1 MAETSAK
8 TIIDTGDLAQIEAGR
23 RLVVHYLEET
33 RALERSLV
41 TNLKAHIAITPP
53 GDYRSR
59 LERHLD
65 ETRAHAG
72 NLGQRLEAL
81 SAHTSLMAVGSGIAQ
96 TIAGQAVVMAKGPID
111 MVRSASGEERL
122 LKNAKD
128 EAAAEA
134 LEIATYDALEEAA
147 KAVGDEETA
156 KLAAGNRRDEETMLA
171 DLRKLIPDLTRA
183 RGRRPTTGESTYD
196 ISRTPAAKRARSRR
210 TRRARRPVGGIDGPP
225 PGQRRP
231 RLSRRAVAA
240 TAPSRRSPTTTTS
253 RWRRSTAASIASR
266 RPTSARSRRTSATT
280 RSAPAC
286 SSTPTPSSRRRP
298 PRKEELRHLEI
309 PGRRDLEVLGARLDH
324 AHAAAGALDEPGVV
338 GRLSEHVVGDVE
350 RALAAPRGG
359 TPAASGSPTGA
370 SGRACATTRGPLR
383 PP

>member
-23 RLVVHYLEET
+23 RLVVHYLEEA

-65 ETRAHAG
+65 ETRGHAG
-72 NLGQRLEAL
+72 NIGQRLESL
-81 SAHTSLMAVGSGIAQ
+81 SAHTSLMAVGTGIAH
-96 TIAGQAVVMAKGPID
+96 TIAGQAMVMAKGPID
-111 MVRSASGEERL
+111 LVRGSTGEERL

-156 KLAAGNRRDEETMLA
+156 KLAAANRRDEETMLA

-183 RGRRPTTGESTYD
+183 AVAAQTTGESTYD
-196 ISRTPAAKRARSRR
+196 VSRTPAAKRARSAANATRKAAKSAATTARKR
-210 TRRARRPVGGIDGPP
+210 TQKATSSGGNGAKPP
-225 PGQRRP
+225 IANYDDLTVDEVNSRVD
-231 RLSRRAVAA
+231 RLSAADIRKVA
-240 TAPSRRSPTTTTS
+240 TYERNHKK
-253 RWRRSTAASIASR
+253 
-266 RPTSARSRRTSATT
+266 RT
-280 RSAPAC
+280 
-286 SSTPTPSSRRRP
+286 
-298 PRKEELRHLEI
+298 
-309 PGRRDLEVLGARLDH
+309 GVLDH
-324 AHAAAGALDEPGVV
+324 TDSKLKEK
-338 GRLSEHVVGDVE
+338 
-350 RALAAPRGG
+350 
-359 TPAASGSPTGA
+359 ASA
-370 SGRACATTRGPLR
+370 
-383 PP
+383 

>member
-72 NLGQRLEAL
+72 NIGQRLEAL
-81 SAHTSLMAVGSGIAQ
+81 SAHTSLIAVGSGIAQ
-96 TIAGQAVVMAKGPID
+96 TIAGQAMVMAKSPID

-156 KLAAGNRRDEETMLA
+156 KLAASNRRDEEKMLA

-183 RGRRPTTGESTYD
+183 AVAAQTTGESTYE
-196 ISRTPAAKRARSRR
+196 ISRTPAAKRARSAANA
-210 TRRARRPVGGIDGPP
+210 TRKAAQSAASTARRQTKRATQKATSSSGNGTKPP
-225 PGQRRP
+225 IANYDDLTVEEVNRRVD
-231 RLSRRAVAA
+231 RLSPADIRKVA
-240 TAPSRRSPTTTTS
+240 TYERNHKKRTGVLEHTDSKLKEK
-253 RWRRSTAASIASR
+253 
-266 RPTSARSRRTSATT
+266 TSA
-280 RSAPAC
+280 
-286 SSTPTPSSRRRP
+286 
-298 PRKEELRHLEI
+298 
-309 PGRRDLEVLGARLDH
+309 
-324 AHAAAGALDEPGVV
+324 
-338 GRLSEHVVGDVE
+338 
-350 RALAAPRGG
+350 
-359 TPAASGSPTGA
+359 
-370 SGRACATTRGPLR
+370 
-383 PP
+383 